1 MTYHLFPKKRR
12 VLLSPVRSF
21 KRWLSDHK
29 LTAINTGGNEPR
41 IPRIPDGPLPLLD
54 PRLWS
59 ADVTK
64 DRLDCSVACVII
76 ARLWYV
82 VKRVTLVAGTRQM
95 NYVETVNSIPR
106 LDALSLRAREHDSAL
121 FFDSQSESP
130 SSASFSGR
138 NALHFSGRL
147 GRFHR
152 TVAPACDRK
161 LNAHIEH
168 IRSSGGV
175 RSDHKWS
182 LETCT
187 NARWGKTCLSEVSIH
202 SGQLLRPGQNR
213 PDTARTVWPDSL
225 GTVFTFY
232 CFIKTRWQFT
242 A

>member
-1 MTYHLFPKKRR
+1 M
-12 VLLSPVRSF
+12 
-21 KRWLSDHK
+21 
-29 LTAINTGGNEPR
+29 TAINTGGNEPR

-54 PRLWS
+54 PKLWS
-59 ADVTK
+59 ARVTK

-76 ARLWYV
+76 AHLWYV

-95 NYVETVNSIPR
+95 NYVETVNSIPW
-106 LDALSLRAREHDSAL
+106 LDALSLRAREHD
-121 FFDSQSESP
+121 
-130 SSASFSGR
+130 SASFSGR

-147 GRFHR
+147 GRFQH

-187 NARWGKTCLSEVSIH
+187 SARWGKTCLSEVSIH

-213 PDTARTVWPDSL
+213 PDTARTV
-225 GTVFTFY
+225 
-232 CFIKTRWQFT
+232 
-242 A
+242 